1 MESLV
6 TCEKGTSF
14 VCERGKLTTNTAKH
28 HFFQVNELQACK
40 CFFFFHSS
48 RKVLPACF
56 RFSSY
61 RLRELSAWC
70 LLFVIFLD
78 LQFNLDCNFRGA
90 AFCQRNYL
98 KISAFSIDVHKTG
111 SPNEPLPKRRKMAQ
125 VHHTW
130 STYHIKIVPRS
141 PHPTNTWLPCAMSVF
156 LHIFQ
161 DNNYSSR

>member
-6 TCEKGTSF
+6 ACEKGTSF

-40 CFFFFHSS
+40 CFFFHSS

-111 SPNEPLPKRRKMAQ
+111 SPNEQLPKRRKMAQ